1 MEKKKRQ
8 LLGET
13 SVTFSQPETPAEEPV
28 APEPVAPPVA
38 APVVEQRPTPATK
51 SAPVH
56 WTKTPPAHIQ
66 VTESLASRALRP
78 QKLLED
84 REGLS
89 RAYGSPNNVYVR
101 GNVAYVAGT
110 QLNRSA
116 GEAMGDLFSDVKL
129 PFVGV
134 SGSRRFAE
142 LQQAL
147 ASHREVTTLV
157 GHSLGAA
164 TSLEMAQQR
173 PELATTSYGAP
184 VMDVFA
190 KSSKSVPN

>member
-13 SVTFSQPETPAEEPV
+13 SVTFSPPETPAEEPV
-28 APEPVAPPVA
+28 APEPVAPE
-38 APVVEQRPTPATK
+38 PVVEQRPTATK

-101 GNVAYVAGT
+101 GNTAYVAGT
-110 QLNRSA
+110 
-116 GEAMGDLFSDVKL
+116 
-129 PFVGV
+129 
-134 SGSRRFAE
+134 
-142 LQQAL
+142 
-147 ASHREVTTLV
+147 
-157 GHSLGAA
+157 
-164 TSLEMAQQR
+164 
-173 PELATTSYGAP
+173 
-184 VMDVFA
+184 
-190 KSSKSVPN
+190 